1 MEYVLI
7 TGVSTGIG
15 FATTRYLIDAGYF
28 VFGSVRKQPDKLRL
42 EQEFPANFQCLTF
55 DVNDGVAIT
64 REKEDVQRVLNGQ
77 LLCCL
82 VNNAGVAVPGPL
94 ELLDDE
100 VFESQFSAN
109 VFGARKVI
117 NAFLPLLGASLDLPP
132 DQKPGKII
140 NNSSISGIFNTPLN
154 GAYCVSKHAIESLGE
169 VYRRE
174 LMMYG
179 IDLVSIQ
186 SGPIQSEIWNKN
198 VGTLAE
204 FERTDYGT
212 MAKRVNEMLE
222 EAQASAQPAE
232 VIAKLIHKI
241 IISPRPKL
249 AYIVHARPWFIKLL
263 ARWIPKRYV
272 DRLLHRKLSR

>member
-1 MEYVLI
+1 MKYVLI

-15 FATTRYLIDAGYF
+15 FDTTRFLIDAGYF
-28 VFGSVRKQPDKLRL
+28 VFGSVRKEADKLRL
-42 EQEFPANFQCLTF
+42 EQEFPTNFQCLTF
-55 DVNDGVAIT
+55 DVNDGAAIA
-64 REKEDVQRVLNGQ
+64 REKENVERVLNGQ

-109 VFGARKVI
+109 VFGTRKVI
-117 NAFLPLLGASLDLPP
+117 NAFLPLLGASLDLRP

-140 NNSSISGIFNTPLN
+140 NNSSISGVFNTPIN
-154 GAYCVSKHAIESLGE
+154 GAYCVSKHAMESLGE

-179 IDLVSIQ
+179 IDVISIQ

-198 VGTLAE
+198 VDTLE
-204 FERTDYGT
+204 QFENTDYET
-212 MAKRVNEMLE
+212 LVKRVNEMLQ
-222 EAQASAQPAE
+222 EAKASAQPAE
-232 VIAKLIHKI
+232 VIAKLIDKI
-241 IISPRPKL
+241 IRSPRPKL
-249 AYIVHARPWFIKLL
+249 AYVVHSSPWFIKLL
-263 ARWIPKRYV
+263 AHWIPKRVV
-272 DRLLHRKLSR
+272 DRILHRKLSR